1 MADID
6 IQKARECLL
15 DFRERFIAFA
25 QLALAKDLFDKE
37 WVVFEPVSGAGVL
50 IDDALK
56 ALGLVIGEPP
66 ATPEPVPDAPAG
78 DDLDSMAWIT
88 SLANGRQHDAVD

>member
-15 DFRERFIAFA
+15 DFRERYIAFA
-25 QLALAKDLFDKE
+25 QLALAKDLFNKE

-56 ALGLVIGEPP
+56 ALGLVVGAPP
-66 ATPEPVPDAPAG
+66 ATPEPEPNAEEA
-78 DDLDSMAWIT
+78 
-88 SLANGRQHDAVD
+88 

>member
-25 QLALAKDLFDKE
+25 QLAAAKDLFNKE
-37 WVVFEPVSGAGVL
+37 WVVFEPVNGAGVL

-66 ATPEPVPDAPAG
+66 ATPEPEPGKETRP
-78 DDLDSMAWIT
+78 
-88 SLANGRQHDAVD
+88 